1 MTREDITNK
10 QIIEVLEK
18 KAGLLAPTAKA
29 LGISRQTIYRWIES
43 DQELKDAVKSCRET
57 VIDMAE
63 SVLME
68 KIQGK
73 ETVATLFYLKT
84 IGRERGYVERQEYAE
99 HKEQPL
105 FPDDEDETDTED

>member
-1 MTREDITNK
+1 MKREDITDDE
-10 QIIEVLEK
+10 IILVLDK

-29 LGISRQTIYRWIES
+29 IGISRRCLYNWIEAS
-43 DQELKDAVKSCRET
+43 PKLKQAVKDARET

-84 IGRERGYVERQEYAE
+84 IGRDRGYVERQEYAE

-105 FPDDEDETDTED
+105 FGDEEEEE

>member
-1 MTREDITNK
+1 MTREDITDD

-29 LGISRQTIYRWIES
+29 IGISRRCLYNWIEKS
-43 DQELKDAVKSCRET
+43 PKLQEAVTDARET

-84 IGRERGYVERQEYAE
+84 IGRERGYVEKAE
-99 HKEQPL
+99 LVMHKEQPL
-105 FPDDEDETDTED
+105 FGDEEE